1 VKPLAPAVSD
11 IETYGAMLGTAFIE
25 KPPICGGFSY
35 YKGF

>member
-25 KPPICGGFSY
+25 KTAYPWRF
-35 YKGF
+35 FVL